1 MANLTALDMLVLLL
15 VGGGAVFGV
24 IRGFVTEVISLFSW
38 VAAIFALKILHTPV
52 SKLLAGWVGT
62 AGGAAVLAFALIF
75 LVVFIAGKF
84 VAASLGKR
92 TRQSVLGPVD
102 RVLGLGFGALK
113 GLLAA
118 TLLFLAANIA
128 YDTIYGGKAERP
140 EWMRKSRSFALL
152 NASGRG
158 IVDFVE
164 MRRKGGADKDA
175 EGNES
180 EG

>member
-113 GLLAA
+113 GCSSLPRTSPMTPSMAA
-118 TLLFLAANIA
+118 RPSGPNGCASRAASRCSTPAGAGSSISSRCGARAARIRTLRATRA
-128 YDTIYGGKAERP
+128 K
-140 EWMRKSRSFALL
+140 
-152 NASGRG
+152 
-158 IVDFVE
+158 VDP
-164 MRRKGGADKDA
+164 
-175 EGNES
+175 
-180 EG
+180 